1 MIEKNS
7 SEDYIVITGGLSGI
21 GLETLKL
28 IQNTNP
34 ISKIIITCREYE
46 SGYKK
51 FKQLFPESN
60 NIKLLELDLS
70 KDQSVSNFLNEIKQ
84 TCKKVTALILNA
96 GFIETSPCLMTSQ
109 SSIENHLKINYTN
122 NIKIVQFIVRKYMLK
137 QRKGSVVNISSSA
150 AKFANG
156 GRMAYAASK
165 AAMSLSIKVMSR
177 ELGKNNIIFN
187 SISPGLTESKL
198 MRNSTEEGNIKNYLN
213 VVDNRRIGM
222 PSEIAPLI
230 NFLVSD
236 KNTHITGQDISIDGG
251 I

>member
-28 IQNTNP
+28 IQNNNP
-34 ISKIIITCREYE
+34 VSKIIITSREFE
-46 SGYKK
+46 FGYKK

-122 NIKIVQFIVRKYMLK
+122 NIKIIQFVIRKFMLK
-137 QRKGSVVNISSSA
+137 QRHASVVNISSSA
-150 AKFANG
+150 AKYANG

-165 AAMSLSIKVMSR
+165 AAMTVAIKVMSR
-177 ELGKNNIIFN
+177 ELAQKNITFN

-198 MRNSTEEGNIKNYLN
+198 MRNSTKEEHIKDYLKA
-213 VVDNRRIGM
+213 VDNKRIAM
-222 PSEIAPLI
+222 PSEIAYLI
-230 NFLVSD
+230 SFLISD